1 MVSFVFIEL
10 QLILLDENIIKV
22 IGILEI
28 FEAIIWCFAEDSLV
42 DHVDDDIAE
51 VYRFPNPPVVENH
64 LGHGPITLKGEIFNA
79 LEKLL
84 AGHMS
89 WGSELLARILQTF
102 EYEYVS
108 IEGVALIRMCDLA

>member
-1 MVSFVFIEL
+1 MASFVFIEF
-10 QLILLDENIIKV
+10 QLIVLDENIIKV
-22 IGILEI
+22 IDI
-28 FEAIIWCFAEDSLV
+28 FKVIEFIIWCFAQDFFV

-108 IEGVALIRMCDLA
+108 IEGVAMISVCDLV